1 VNHPGPRSLGAAALA
16 CTLSAWFAPAA
27 AAGDWTLEPFRLR
40 NKQADFELKMV
51 GYTQLDFRAFPDWK
65 VEQSV
70 FRSDGFDVRRV
81 RVGVEG
87 KWKKLSWDFTY
98 ELAGPVEDA
107 LEELEEPEQAEL
119 KNLYAEYEFHKAFSL
134 RVGATKPPVSPE
146 FLTSA
151 SRTDFVERSMLSNA
165 MAPDRDWGVMALG
178 TVKKRVDY
186 MVGVFKGD
194 GRSSD
199 NRGETMG
206 AARVVV
212 ETIKDLGIGGS
223 FSQGDVEPEPDNP
236 GTDPSPK
243 GFLGRSPSG
252 WRWYERKFVKGRRTR
267 WGVDAQYF
275 RGPLGFKAE
284 YLQGR
289 EQRKQQGS
297 VFQDLPDEVGKG
309 WSVTASWVVTGG
321 KKERSLKPKHPITKG
336 GLGLV
341 ELAARYESLR
351 FDDDG
356 PGNTFE
362 GAGNRSG
369 NLRPAQDS
377 IIWGGVSWL
386 PSEWMRVYGNVLFEK
401 YLDPLLA
408 PEPPGAHFVDGTP
421 KGRGTYVTVLAR
433 IQFMFP

>member
-1 VNHPGPRSLGAAALA
+1 
-16 CTLSAWFAPAA
+16 
-27 AAGDWTLEPFRLR
+27 
-40 NKQADFELKMV
+40 
-51 GYTQLDFRAFPDWK
+51 
-65 VEQSV
+65 
-70 FRSDGFDVRRV
+70 
-81 RVGVEG
+81 VGVEG